1 MNDILAISNLSKDK
15 IQLLV
20 KVARMYYEKNM
31 IQSEIAK
38 TLDVSRPYISRLL
51 DEAKSW
57 GIISTMIHDPLGE
70 EYVFA
75 NKIKE
80 HFHLKE
86 VMVVPSSQSQ
96 NPTWAVAE
104 AAADYINGIIKNG
117 DTFAFSWGETAYY
130 CAQSFPQRDDLKNFS
145 VVQISGSV
153 GFVRSNI
160 YISEIARIFAKRTNG
175 KGLNVP
181 FPTIVDYQET
191 RDAIMKE
198 HSMRECMKLAESAD
212 IALIVPGAFIPQN
225 MLFDTNYL
233 SQKEFFELE
242 RKDAVGDIA
251 SHIVNSKGEICSVEI
266 DRRTL
271 ALSLDKIK
279 KIPLK
284 VGVAA
289 GAVKAKVIS
298 GLLNGNLID
307 SLIVDYSLASELLK
321 MTPEILG

>member
-1 MNDILAISNLSKDK
+1 
-15 IQLLV
+15 
-20 KVARMYYEKNM
+20 
-31 IQSEIAK
+31 
-38 TLDVSRPYISRLL
+38 
-51 DEAKSW
+51 
-57 GIISTMIHDPLGE
+57 
-70 EYVFA
+70 
-75 NKIKE
+75 
-80 HFHLKE
+80 
-86 VMVVPSSQSQ
+86 
-96 NPTWAVAE
+96 
-104 AAADYINGIIKNG
+104 
-117 DTFAFSWGETAYY
+117 
-130 CAQSFPQRDDLKNFS
+130 
-145 VVQISGSV
+145 
-153 GFVRSNI
+153 
-160 YISEIARIFAKRTNG
+160 
-175 KGLNVP
+175 
-181 FPTIVDYQET
+181 
-191 RDAIMKE
+191 
-198 HSMRECMKLAESAD
+198 MKLAESAD

-251 SHIVNSKGEICSVEI
+251 SHIVNSKGEICSDEI